1 MIIFY
6 FFVWN
11 LKIRANL
18 LKNKE
23 KKSEKK
29 GGYKYQKNNIK
40 LEKKGEYKIKWIYA
54 CTRSEKMRR

>member
-1 MIIFY
+1 MIISYY
-6 FFVWN
+6 FMGN
-11 LKIRANL
+11 LKIWEIS

-40 LEKKGEYKIKWIYA
+40 LEKKGEYIPAQGAKK
-54 CTRSEKMRR
+54 RRR